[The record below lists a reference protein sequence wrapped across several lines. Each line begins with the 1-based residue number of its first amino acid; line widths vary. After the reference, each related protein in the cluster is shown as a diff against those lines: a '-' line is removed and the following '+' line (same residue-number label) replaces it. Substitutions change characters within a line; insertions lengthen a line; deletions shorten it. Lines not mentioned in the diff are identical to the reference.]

1 MVEIEG
7 LLKPLYELDE
17 YRDIIDYLKK
27 NSAPAMIAGIFES
40 QKAHIASGIIKELD
54 KPSIFIASNELIAK
68 KIYED
73 LKFFLGGNVLFYPV
87 KQPILYNVEA
97 EGSAITESRLSVI
110 ENIIRKDNYTIV
122 LSVEALQTKLPPIE
136 IFKSSI
142 KRLRVGEKYDIESIS
157 ELLTN
162 SGYSRVDMVEGKGQY
177 SIRGGILD
185 FFPVNRDNAYRVDF
199 FGDEIDTIKI
209 LDALTQ
215 RSFDSQNE
223 VLIFPAREIIFDRIK
238 AEQAVLKIKKD
249 LETIKM
255 TSRGKN
261 LEHFSKL
268 QRRVEQDIEKIS
280 NGIHF
285 TGIEKYISYFYEKT
299 FSLIEYLPQGSLI
312 FFDEMSR
319 IAQTAGLHL
328 AGFNEMI
335 KDSIEKGNILPQS
348 SVLLLQFGEIV
359 NSVKKHNIVHLNT
372 FIQEA
377 SELKPVR
384 FANIASKPTP
394 AFNGR
399 MDLLINDIKGW
410 RDKKN
415 RIVVLA
421 GSSTKAEKM
430 IEILD
435 ENGISASVKEN
446 IQNPPKPKEVI
457 ITHGSVS
464 KGFEYS
470 SIKLIIISDKE
481 ILGEE
486 KRRRKHKR
494 KVGEKIK
501 SFTDLSEGDF
511 VVHQIHG
518 IGQYIG
524 INQLK
529 VEGIVKDYFKIKYVQ
544 GDLFVPVSQL
554 NLIQKYIGS
563 EGKSPKI
570 NKLGGADWHKTKT
583 KVKESV
589 QELAKGLI
597 RLQAERET
605 SKGYSYPKDTVW
617 QRQFEE
623 TFPYEETDDQLQ
635 CIEEVKSDMEK
646 ERSMDRL
653 LCGDVGYGKTEV
665 AMRAAFKAV
674 MGGKQIAYLVPTTI
688 LAQQHYTNFVQRM
701 RDFPV
706 KIEMLSR
713 FRTPK
718 EQKNIVKALKDG
730 LIDIVIGTHRLL
742 QKDISFKELGFLII
756 DEEQRFGVSHK
767 ETIKLLKK
775 NVDVLTLT
783 ATPIPRTLHMA
794 MVGVR
799 NMSVIEEPPEER
811 YPIQTYVL
819 EYDSELVKDAIIKEL
834 NRGGQVFYLY
844 NKVASIHKIASFVQK
859 LVPEA
864 RVAFAH
870 GQMSESEL
878 ENIIFDFIDG
888 EFDVLVCTTIIE
900 TGVDMPNVNTIIV
913 EDADKM
919 GLAQLYQLRGRVGR
933 SNRQAFAY
941 LTFRKDKVLSEEAE
955 KRLKAI
961 KEFTEFGSGFKI
973 AMRDLEIRGA
983 GNLLGPEQ
991 HGHMNLVGYDTYCRI
1006 LEDTIKEL
1014 KGEVVNE
1021 MVETTIDINISAYI
1035 DDRYIGNSAQ
1045 KIEMYKKIAAIE
1057 NEEDVMEIR
1066 TELTDRF
1073 GNIPQETSSLIEIAY
1088 IKALCIS
1095 AGIVSVVQK
1104 GSNILFTFAEG
1115 KADLKAVGELTN
1127 RFKKRILFTASTT
1140 PYITFKTEGFQKD
1153 KLLENIKFLLQ
1164 IINKLHGN

>member
-1 MVEIEG
+1 MIKIDG
-7 LLKPLYELDE
+7 LIKPLYEIDE
-17 YRDIIDYLKK
+17 YRDIIGYFKK
-27 NSAPAMIAGIFES
+27 NSAPAMITGIFES
-40 QKAHIASGIIKELD
+40 QKAHIASGIIKELH
-54 KPSIFIASNELIAK
+54 KPSIFIAANELIAK
-68 KIYED
+68 KTYED
-73 LKFFLGGNVLFYPV
+73 LKFFLGENVLFYPV
-87 KQPILYNVEA
+87 KQPMLYNVEA
-97 EGSAITESRLSVI
+97 EGLTITESRLSVI
-110 ENIIRKDNYTIV
+110 EKMVNGDEFTIV
-122 LSVEALQTKLPPIE
+122 LSIEALQTKLPPLE
-136 IFKSSI
+136 VFKNSI
-142 KRLRVGEKYDIESIS
+142 KRLKVGERHDILNIS
-157 ELLTN
+157 EILTN
-162 SGYSRVDMVEGKGQY
+162 AGYLRVDMVEGKGQY

-185 FFPVNRDNAYRVDF
+185 FFPINRDTAYRVDF
-199 FGDEIDTIKI
+199 FGDEIDTIKT
-209 LDALTQ
+209 LDASTQ
-215 RSFDSQNE
+215 RSIDSQNE
-223 VLIFPAREIIFDRIK
+223 AVIFPAREIIYDRAKSQSAI
-238 AEQAVLKIKKD
+238 LKIRKD
-249 LETIKM
+249 LETMKR
-255 TSRGKN
+255 TSMGRN

-268 QRRVEQDIEKIS
+268 QRKIEQDIEKIS
-280 NGIHF
+280 HGIF
-285 TGIEKYISYFYEKT
+285 FAGIEKYISYFYEKT
-299 FSLIEYLPQGSLI
+299 SSLLEYLPQESMI
-312 FFDEMSR
+312 FLDEINR
-319 IAQTAGLHL
+319 IEQTADLHI

-348 SVLLLQFGEIV
+348 ALLLLHFGEII
-359 NSVKKHNIVHLNT
+359 NISKKYKVVHLNT
-372 FIQEA
+372 FIQE
-377 SELKPVR
+377 SSQLRPVKLV
-384 FANIASKPTP
+384 NISSKPTP
-394 AFNGR
+394 SFNGR
-399 MDLLINDIKGW
+399 MDLLINDIKEW
-410 RDKKN
+410 RDKNN
-415 RIVVLA
+415 RIAVLA
-421 GSSTKAEKM
+421 GSRTKAEKM
-430 IEILD
+430 IEILS
-435 ENGISASVKEN
+435 ENGISASIKDN
-446 IQNPPKPKEVI
+446 IKNPPKPKEI
-457 ITHGSVS
+457 IVTHGSVN

-470 SIKLIIISDKE
+470 QIKFIVIGDKE

-494 KVGEKIK
+494 KIGEKVK
-501 SFTDLSEGDF
+501 VTELREGDF

-518 IGQYIG
+518 IGQYVG

-529 VEGIVKDYFKIKYVQ
+529 VEGVIKDYFKVKYAQ

-554 NLIQKYIGS
+554 DLIQKYIGS
-563 EGKSPKI
+563 EGKSPKL
-570 NKLGGADWHKTKT
+570 NKLGGSDWSKTKT

-589 QELAKGLI
+589 QELAQGLI

-617 QRQFEE
+617 QKQFEE

-635 CIEEVKSDMEK
+635 CIEEVKVDMEK
-646 ERSMDRL
+646 ERPMDRL

-674 MGGKQIAYLVPTTI
+674 MGGKQVAYLVPTTI

-706 KIEMLSR
+706 KVEMLSR

-718 EQKNIVKALKDG
+718 EQKKIVKDLKDG

-742 QKDISFKELGFLII
+742 QKDISLKALGLLII

-767 ETIKLLKK
+767 ENLKMLKK

-799 NMSVIEEPPEER
+799 DMSVIEEPPEER

-819 EYDSELVKDAIIKEL
+819 EHDPELIRDAIVREL
-834 NRGGQVFYLY
+834 GRGGQVFYLY
-844 NKVASIHKIASFVQK
+844 NKVASIHKMTAFVQK

-864 RVAFAH
+864 KVAFAH

-888 EFDVLVCTTIIE
+888 EFNVLVCTTIIE

-913 EDADKM
+913 EDSDKM

-991 HGHMNLVGYDTYCRI
+991 HGHMNLVGYDTYCKI
-1006 LEDTIKEL
+1006 LEDTIREM
-1014 KGEVVNE
+1014 KGEIVKDTIE
-1021 MVETTIDINISAYI
+1021 ITIDINISAYI
-1035 DDRYIGNSAQ
+1035 DDKYIGNPEQ
-1045 KIEMYKKIAAIE
+1045 KIEMYKKIASIE
-1057 NEEDVMEIR
+1057 NEEDVSDIR
-1066 TELTDRF
+1066 TELADRF
-1073 GNIPQETSSLIEIAY
+1073 GNIPKETSSLIEIAY
-1088 IKALCIS
+1088 IKTLCINT
-1095 AGIVSVVQK
+1095 GIISMSQK
-1104 GSNILFTFAEG
+1104 GSNILFTFSEG
-1115 KADLKAVGELTN
+1115 KVDLKAVGELTN
-1127 RFKKRILFTASTT
+1127 RFKKRILFTASIT
-1140 PYITFKTEGFQKD
+1140 PYITFKIEGLPKD

-1164 IINKLHGN
+1164 IINKLHES